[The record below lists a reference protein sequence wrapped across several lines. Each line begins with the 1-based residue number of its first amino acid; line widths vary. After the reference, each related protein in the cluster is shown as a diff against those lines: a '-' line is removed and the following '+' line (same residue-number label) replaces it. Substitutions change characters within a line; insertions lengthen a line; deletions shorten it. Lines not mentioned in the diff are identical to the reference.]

1 MALVVTSAPWQ
12 QVNMPAL
19 DLRRFLSYGLA
30 EGVGSSTAMAVSQR
44 AAGANMSVDIA
55 VGDAI
60 VQGDSVTNQGK
71 YFAYNDA
78 VFNLTG
84 FTAAHA
90 TLPRIDRVTLRVR
103 DAFHGDAANDFSFQ
117 IVTGTATSGATLANL
132 TGAAAIP
139 NSQLLLA
146 NILIPAASASI
157 VDANIDTAIRA
168 VSTFGGGSA
177 VPTGSLTPFAGSTAP
192 SGWFLCD
199 GTAISRT
206 TYATL
211 FGIIATTYGVGD
223 GSTTF
228 NLPDMRGR
236 LPVGKGTHADVDTLG
251 ENEGVGTVGN
261 RTPKHGHTH
270 TLTLPN
276 HIHTLLNDGGGVS
289 GPGGTAGG
297 QVNSQNTSNPT
308 TLPAIN
314 GAVGPDTL
322 NTAPYLTLN
331 YIIKS

>member
-1 MALVVTSAPWQ
+1 
-12 QVNMPAL
+12 MPAL
-19 DLRRFLSYGLA
+19 DLRRYLSFGLS
-30 EGVGSSTAMAVSQR
+30 EGVGDTTAMAVGQR
-44 AAGANMSVDIA
+44 GAGANYSVDIA
-55 VGDAI
+55 AGDAI
-60 VQGDSVTNQGK
+60 VTGDSVTNQGK
-71 YFAYNDA
+71 YYAYNDA

-146 NILIPAASASI
+146 NILIPATATTI
-157 VDANIDTAIRA
+157 ITANIDTAIRA
-168 VSTFGGGSA
+168 VSGFGGGSA
-177 VPTGSLTPFAGSTAP
+177 VPPGSVTEYTGASAPAG
-192 SGWFLCD
+192 WMLCD

-211 FGIIATTYGVGD
+211 YAVIGTAYGVGD

-236 LPVGKGTHADVDTLG
+236 MPVGKGTHVDVDTLG
-251 ENEGVGTVGN
+251 DNEGVATVGN
-261 RTPKHGHTH
+261 RRPKHRTSLTDPGHTH
-270 TLTLPN
+270 TYTAPTGLTAAPA
-276 HIHTLLNDGGGVS
+276 GS
-289 GPGGTAGG
+289 GSQPTTATGGT
-297 QVNSQNTSNPT
+297 STSSNTT
-308 TLPAIN
+308 GIT
-314 GAVGPDTL
+314 VGSGNANDPLDSS
-322 NTAPYLTLN
+322 PFLTLN
-331 YIIKS
+331 YIIKT